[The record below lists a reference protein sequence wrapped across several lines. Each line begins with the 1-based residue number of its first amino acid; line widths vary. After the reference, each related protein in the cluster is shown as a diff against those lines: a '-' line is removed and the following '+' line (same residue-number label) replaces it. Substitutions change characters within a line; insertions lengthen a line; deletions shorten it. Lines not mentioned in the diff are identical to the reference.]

1 MQYKPKWRKKKIVT
15 LTTNKHVFLLNT
27 DHNSSTCHKCI
38 VYCNFNIFF
47 TLLFSLGSARFFCFW
62 KRALIWKLVSATE
75 YNNNNKDICDFL
87 SYNSEKIEIQIQNTD
102 FFPELWV
109 YILQF
114 WEKTVVIN
122 SYLLEKNQNCAI
134 QRFNSLF
141 YFLSHSKN
149 KLPYSYVRFIYLLA
163 YLFFYQK

>member
-1 MQYKPKWRKKKIVT
+1 M
-15 LTTNKHVFLLNT
+15 FNT

-47 TLLFSLGSARFFCFW
+47 TLLFSLGSARFFYVSERGLLYGSLFLPQNIIIII
-62 KRALIWKLVSATE
+62 KIFVTFYLTILRKLRYKFRILTFFQNCEFIS
-75 YNNNNKDICDFL
+75 C
-87 SYNSEKIEIQIQNTD
+87 NSENR
-102 FFPELWV
+102 
-109 YILQF
+109 
-114 WEKTVVIN
+114 KTVVIN
-122 SYLLEKNQNCAI
+122 SYLLEKNQNCTI